1 MNHPVDNKPNNSPPQ
16 MLMAHDP
23 LLVVVVERDANGKTV
38 TQIVGSQELD
48 VPIFGLMLVD
58 ILRHGAAALKV
69 PEDAVWQWVDVE
81 RNHPTTDLHE
91 VVPQ

>member
-1 MNHPVDNKPNNSPPQ
+1 MDNQPSNSLSQ
-16 MLMAHDP
+16 MLIAHDP
-23 LLVVVVERDANGKTV
+23 LLVVVIERDANGKTV
-38 TQIVGSQELD
+38 TQIVGSQELTIP
-48 VPIFGLMLVD
+48 VFGLMLVD

-69 PEDAVWQWVDVE
+69 AEDEVWEWVEAE